1 MCIHRRRTFERE
13 NYGSDSMF
21 LMSNSFL
28 NRIDL
33 YYVTIVSTKFGIVK
47 NFHTGK
53 LNKVSLCNLADMT
66 KTKCCS
72 RKHHTT

>member
-1 MCIHRRRTFERE
+1 MRIHRRRTFGRE
-13 NYGSDSMF
+13 NYGSNTLF
-21 LMSNSFL
+21 LMSNSFQ

-33 YYVTIVSTKFGIVK
+33 CYVTIVSTKFGIVK

-66 KTKCCS
+66 KTEYRS

>member
-1 MCIHRRRTFERE
+1 MCIHRRRTFGRE
-13 NYGSDSMF
+13 NYGSNTLF
-21 LMSNSFL
+21 LMSNAFR

-33 YYVTIVSTKFGIVK
+33 CYATIVSTKFWIVK

-53 LNKVSLCNLADMT
+53 LNKVSLCYLADMT
-66 KTKCCS
+66 KTECRS

>member
-1 MCIHRRRTFERE
+1 MRIHRRRTFGHD
-13 NYGSDSMF
+13 NYGSNSLF

-33 YYVTIVSTKFGIVK
+33 YYVTIVSTKFWNVK
-47 NFHTGK
+47 KVLAGK

-66 KTKCCS
+66 KTECRS

>member
-1 MCIHRRRTFERE
+1 MRIHRRRTFGRE
-13 NYGSDSMF
+13 NYGSNTLS
-21 LMSNSFL
+21 LMSNAFQ

-33 YYVTIVSTKFGIVK
+33 CFATIVSTKFGIVK

-66 KTKCCS
+66 KTEYRS